1 MQIFY
6 RRIYTVE
13 LNPNFVRVVL
23 LRKRGKRLSMIKSLQ
38 KTPEKGQSS
47 FSMNQ
52 QLNALRAIIQVIPV
66 DVEDLVVV
74 NYPFDQTLY
83 EHYTMP
89 KLSKDQIKGAIQYKL
104 SEDFSIPS
112 QNIVLDFG
120 EGFGTSGTSLS
131 TGYFVFAAK
140 KAQLELF
147 IQSLVTQGGLS
158 EPDIVMPDLLKYLEI
173 LDFQKMGLEELNQAT
188 KLHFLVCVDF
198 EYSILFVLRGKEVI
212 RFMDIPISLNR
223 LIVDSE
229 KSGLDP
235 SSVLEAILK
244 GSETG
249 SLGYTQGALSVFEN
263 FYKLV
268 GFESEKVTRQ
278 YLNTLN
284 ESDPLFN
291 VSGVFFCSINQ
302 RISLDLE
309 ANARDIRILDGISIK
324 RTVIRQ
330 DIPDDLDVYRTT
342 LGMGLRGV
350 NTLGRSEFIQKK
362 KR

>member
-1 MQIFY
+1 
-6 RRIYTVE
+6 
-13 LNPNFVRVVL
+13 
-23 LRKRGKRLSMIKSLQ
+23 
-38 KTPEKGQSS
+38 
-47 FSMNQ
+47 
-52 QLNALRAIIQVIPV
+52 
-66 DVEDLVVV
+66 
-74 NYPFDQTLY
+74 
-83 EHYTMP
+83 
-89 KLSKDQIKGAIQYKL
+89 
-104 SEDFSIPS
+104 
-112 QNIVLDFG
+112 
-120 EGFGTSGTSLS
+120 
-131 TGYFVFAAK
+131 
-140 KAQLELF
+140 
-147 IQSLVTQGGLS
+147 
-158 EPDIVMPDLLKYLEI
+158 
-173 LDFQKMGLEELNQAT
+173 
-188 KLHFLVCVDF
+188 
-198 EYSILFVLRGKEVI
+198 VI